1 MGLPGA
7 GKTTVAALA
16 ADLLGAPRFDL
27 DQAISDYHEAP
38 IPELF
43 SLYGEP
49 WFRAE
54 ERAAMERLLAG
65 PPAVI
70 ATGGGWAAQP
80 GNLATAEGRGLT
92 LYMSVSPELAAAR
105 LEGVGDRPLLAGAA
119 LPRLREL
126 LAAREAYYRRADLEI
141 DASGAPDAVAAAV
154 ATAAKGDIPITLTS
168 LGTVTLLA
176 TVTVKSQVSGYLTEI

>member
-1 MGLPGA
+1 LDE
-7 GKTTVAALA
+7 TV
-16 ADLLGAPRFDL
+16 
-27 DQAISDYHEAP
+27 SDYHQAP

-43 SLYGEP
+43 AMYGEL

-54 ERAAMERLLAG
+54 ERSAMERLLAG
-65 PPAVI
+65 PPGVI

-105 LEGVGDRPLLAGAA
+105 LGQAGDRPLLAGQV

-126 LAAREAYYRRADLEI
+126 LASREAYYRRADLEI
-141 DASGAPDAVAAAV
+141 DASGPPDQVAVAV
-154 ATAAKGDIPITLTS
+154 
-168 LGTVTLLA
+168 V
-176 TVTVKSQVSGYLTEI
+176 